1 MNITRTFALFIATAS
16 LLVAAPKEE
25 LPSARVFASEQ
36 EAQAALLK
44 RFPELAKSDS
54 AFNKAFVER
63 VANDRKAFPKAFDN
77 PSWLWILAHQVNAD
91 LTTNP
96 KEVLWEQRGPF
107 LYGPEGARVPKGV
120 DITFTNFSQKRT
132 IAYRVKVT
140 FEDGTT
146 EEKDASNGPSG
157 MDIYGYRAFQKPVR
171 DAVIVSAQFK

>member
-63 VANDRKAFPKAFDN
+63 VAR
-77 PSWLWILAHQVNAD
+77 
-91 LTTNP
+91 
-96 KEVLWEQRGPF
+96 
-107 LYGPEGARVPKGV
+107 
-120 DITFTNFSQKRT
+120 
-132 IAYRVKVT
+132 
-140 FEDGTT
+140 
-146 EEKDASNGPSG
+146 
-157 MDIYGYRAFQKPVR
+157 
-171 DAVIVSAQFK
+171 